1 MKISSKGRYA
11 LRFMCDLAA
20 NGKNGLVSLKAV
32 SERQN
37 IGIKYLELIAS
48 MLLKAG
54 FIESVRGPMGGYR
67 LSMQPEE
74 YTAAMILNLTE
85 GNLAPVPCLEK
96 AKNNCELKNKC
107 YTLKLWEKMNSAVYD
122 VLNSTTLAD
131 LTEEKKST
139 PDYVLL

>member
-11 LRFMCDLAA
+11 LRFMCDLAI

-67 LSMQPEE
+67 LSMSPDE
-74 YTAAMILNLTE
+74 YTAAMILALTE
-85 GNLAPVPCLEK
+85 GNMAPAPCLEK
-96 AKNNCELKNKC
+96 AKNTCEMKNKC
-107 YTLKLWEKMNSAVYD
+107 ATLKLWEKLNSAVYD
-122 VLNSTTLAD
+122 VLNTTTLAD
-131 LTEEKKST
+131 LTEEKIST